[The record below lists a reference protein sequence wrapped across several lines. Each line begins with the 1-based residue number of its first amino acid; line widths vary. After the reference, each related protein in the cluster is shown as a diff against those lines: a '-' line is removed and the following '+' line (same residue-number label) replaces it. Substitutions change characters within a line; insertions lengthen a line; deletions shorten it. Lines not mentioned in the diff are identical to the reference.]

1 MNYSNQDLE
10 VVYDKDTDH
19 IITNDEAVNEVL
31 DEIETESKSLRP
43 GITIEGLSFDED
55 PTEKTYLVLL
65 WIYPDHELNGFDE
78 PLRDWQIRI
87 GRQDTY
93 DFLKDMVKYES
104 IDPNLSFI
112 MAAERVTEQSNDK
125 ENLIFN
131 DSKPITVFRFL
142 KAMREGDMVLDGDE
156 QFDINSF
163 DLESESGDNTILDTM

>member
-19 IITNDEAVNEVL
+19 IITNDEVVNEVL
-31 DEIETESKSLRP
+31 EEIETESKSLRS

-112 MAAERVTEQSNDK
+112 MSAERVTEQSNDK

-131 DSKPITVFRFL
+131 DSKLITVFRFL